1 MSDIITDAVETMNR
15 KIAGRSFD
23 YKVRF
28 ELPGEGVFVV
38 DESGARIADEPGDVT
53 LKAKPKVFA
62 AIADGSQNP
71 ASAVMLGKLKI
82 SGDMSLALKVG
93 ALFG

>member
-1 MSDIITDAVETMNR
+1 MSEIIAQAVTAMNR
-15 KIAGRSFD
+15 KIEGRSFD

-28 ELPGEGVFVV
+28 ELTGEGVFVA
-38 DESGARIADEPGDVT
+38 DQNGARAADEPSDVT

-71 ASAVMLGKLKI
+71 AAAVMLGKLKI
-82 SGDMSLALKVG
+82 SGDMSLALKIG